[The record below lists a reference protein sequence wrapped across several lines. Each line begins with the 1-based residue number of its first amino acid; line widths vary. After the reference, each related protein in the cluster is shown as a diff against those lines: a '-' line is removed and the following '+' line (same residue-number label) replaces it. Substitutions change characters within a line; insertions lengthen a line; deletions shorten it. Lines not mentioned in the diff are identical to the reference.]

1 MLYSY
6 IYSSL
11 RTDKLRD
18 FRVSEWSIKGYISM
32 LIIII
37 IIIVQYNGEKFQLV
51 RGSV

>member
-37 IIIVQYNGEKFQLV
+37 IIVQYNGEKFQLV

>member
-37 IIIVQYNGEKFQLV
+37 VQYNGEKFQLV